1 MDILGDIIIVEKTK
15 KRGDLFECL
24 VINSSNKS
32 QIGSLVLTKG
42 YRIFKIELSEG
53 VVDAIY
59 NKDILGVIVTA

>member
-15 KRGDLFECL
+15 KIGDLFECL

>member
-15 KRGDLFECL
+15 KIGDLFECL
-24 VINSSNKS
+24 VINSLNKS

-42 YRIFKIELSEG
+42 YRIFKIELSDG